1 MYVILLQDI
10 YSTKPIVYFTDLDKA
25 KRAMKHFVRN
35 SRCRY
40 DKYILISLNLTATNY
55 PEYKQGINLIIY
67 NDKMYNDIC
76 TCLLTGDYKMLLKMR
91 R

>member
-1 MYVILLQDI
+1 MYVLLLQDI

-35 SRCRY
+35 SRY
-40 DKYILISLNLTATNY
+40 AIYILVSLNLTVTNY
-55 PEYKQGINLIIY
+55 SEYKEGINFITY
-67 NDKMYNDIC
+67 EGKMYNDIC
-76 TCLLTGDYKMLLKMR
+76 TCLLSGDYKILLKIR

>member
-35 SRCRY
+35 SRY
-40 DKYILISLNLTATNY
+40 GKYILISLNLTVTNY
-55 PEYKQGINLIIY
+55 SEYKEGVNFITY
-67 NDKMYNDIC
+67 EGKMYNDIC
-76 TCLLTGDYKMLLKMR
+76 TRLLTGDYDILLKMR